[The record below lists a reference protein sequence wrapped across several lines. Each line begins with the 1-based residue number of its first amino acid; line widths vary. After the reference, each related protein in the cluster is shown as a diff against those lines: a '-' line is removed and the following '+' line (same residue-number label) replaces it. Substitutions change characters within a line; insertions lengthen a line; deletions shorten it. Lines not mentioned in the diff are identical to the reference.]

1 LIGCATDVRAAPTI
15 ARSSRGERSAKP
27 VDPEPPLY
35 RGVVAELLVVE
46 DDETIG
52 AALTTGLRAHGH
64 AITWHRTARGAMSA
78 VNGRGFDLV
87 LLDLGLP
94 DLDGVEL
101 CRRIRAAQ
109 PGTVI
114 VMLTARAEEMD
125 VVVGLEAGADDYLT
139 KPFRFGELL
148 ARVRAH
154 LRRSAALPQ
163 ADAVLT
169 IGALVVDVAARRV
182 TLGGA
187 EVQLRTKEF
196 DLLARLAIDAGTA
209 VSRETL
215 MADVWDAYWFGSTKT
230 LDVHV
235 AAVRRRLAAM
245 GEQPA
250 PPPITTLRGH
260 GYRLELPPS

>member
-1 LIGCATDVRAAPTI
+1 VDLDPTI
-15 ARSSRGERSAKP
+15 
-27 VDPEPPLY
+27 Y
-35 RGVVAELLVVE
+35 RGLVAELLVVE
-46 DDETIG
+46 DDEAIG
-52 AALTTGLRAHGH
+52 GALTTGLRAHGH
-64 AITWHRTARGAMSA
+64 AISWQRTARGAMGA
-78 VNGRGFDLV
+78 VSGRGFDLV

-101 CRRIRAAQ
+101 CRQIRAAQ

-114 VMLTARAEEMD
+114 VMLTARTEEMD

-154 LRRSAALPQ
+154 LRRSAVLPP

-169 IGALVVDVAARRV
+169 IGDLVVNVAARRV
-182 TLGGA
+182 TVGGV
-187 EVQLRTKEF
+187 EVQLRAKEF
-196 DLLARLAIDAGTA
+196 DLLARLAVDAGTA
-209 VSRETL
+209 VSRQTL
-215 MADVWDAYWFGSTKT
+215 MADVWDAHWFGSTKT

-235 AAVRRRLAAM
+235 AALRRRLASG
-245 GEQPA
+245 GEGTP

-260 GYRLELPPS
+260 GYRLEQPTG